1 MGAATSP
8 ALQKTQPCLAY
19 PGLLAALTSPPC
31 GRSLNPMGK
40 PRDWTG
46 LTSDATA
53 DLLSSLIRCESP
65 DPPGDEARVTK
76 TLARALRD
84 LGFSPQIE
92 EFAPRRFNIITRIKG
107 GRKPALVFSAHTD
120 TLPAGNGV
128 WAHGPFSGHIAN
140 GRIHG
145 RGACDMKSG
154 LVAMISA
161 AVALRDTP
169 LQGDLILAFTGGES
183 SACLGARRLAE
194 TKALKGAGA
203 ILVSEPTGLRVAT
216 AEKAALWLRI
226 TAHGVAGHVSG
237 DGTCGTGGRSAILA
251 MLSFLQRVPSALPH
265 DRHPLLGV
273 VTSNVGRITGGTA
286 INLMPDLCTA
296 ELDLR
301 LLPHHD
307 AGHVQSRLE
316 DLAGDGFTFERID
329 LKPAVDTAPTHPFAA
344 LCLTEAAA
352 ITGLPPDPIGVTY
365 FSDAAVLCPAFD
377 LPMAIMGP
385 GTLGGSG
392 GINESV
398 AVADVMTAAQVYTR
412 IATGWLG

>member
-1 MGAATSP
+1 MDT
-8 ALQKTQPCLAY
+8 T
-19 PGLLAALTSPPC
+19 TE
-31 GRSLNPMGK
+31 
-40 PRDWTG
+40 WTG
-46 LTSDATA
+46 LTPDATA
-53 DLLSSLIRCESP
+53 DLLSALIRCESP
-65 DPPGDEARVTK
+65 DPPGDEGRVAK

-84 LGFSPQIE
+84 LGFDPQVD
-92 EFAPRRFNIITRIKG
+92 EFAPRRFNVITRIKG
-107 GRKPALVFSAHTD
+107 QGTKPALVFSAHTD
-120 TLPAGNGV
+120 TLPAGNGD
-128 WAHGPFSGHIAN
+128 WTHPPFSGHVAQ

-161 AVALRDTP
+161 ALALRAAP

-183 SACLGARRLAE
+183 SACLGARHLVDTR
-194 TKALKGAGA
+194 ALKDAGA
-203 ILVSEPTGLRVAT
+203 ILVSEPTSLRVAT

-226 TAHGVAGHVSG
+226 TAHGVAGHLSG
-237 DGTCGTGGRSAILA
+237 DGTNSGGKSAILA
-251 MLSFLQRVPSALPH
+251 MLNFLHRVPSALPH
-265 DRHPLLGV
+265 DRHPLLGI

-307 AGHVQSRLE
+307 ADDVQSRLE
-316 DLAGDGFTFERID
+316 DLAGDGFSFARID
-329 LKPAVDTAPTHPFAA
+329 LKPAVDTSPDHPFAA
-344 LCLTEAAA
+344 LCLTQAAA
-352 ITGLPPDPIGVTY
+352 TTGLPADPIGVTY
-365 FSDAAVLCPAFD
+365 FSDAAVLCPAFN

-398 AVADVMTAAQVYTR
+398 ALADVMTAAQTYAR
-412 IATGWLG
+412 IAKRWLA